1 MVKIKNII
9 LYLLVYLLVT
19 LELTL
24 AVVMEIVEKI
34 CLTMHIIKNRLR
46 KWMEDHLMNV
56 YLVSYMERYILW
68 IHICIYTHD
77 NFKLWTTFWR
87 TDYIDIRQ
95 KCKSHYV
102 FMLCYIW
109 QLNFNLMY

>member
-24 AVVMEIVEKI
+24 TVVMDIVEKI
-34 CLTMHIIKNRLR
+34 CLIMHIIKNRLH

-56 YLVSYMERYILW
+56 YFVSYIEKYILW
-68 IHICIYTHD
+68 IHMCYT
-77 NFKLWTTFWR
+77 R
-87 TDYIDIRQ
+87 
-95 KCKSHYV
+95 
-102 FMLCYIW
+102 
-109 QLNFNLMY
+109 

>member
-34 CLTMHIIKNRLR
+34 CLTMHIIKNRLC

-68 IHICIYTHD
+68 IHICIYTHTIIL
-77 NFKLWTTFWR
+77 NYEQLFGELITLTLGKNVNHTM
-87 TDYIDIRQ
+87 Y
-95 KCKSHYV
+95 
-102 FMLCYIW
+102 LCYVIYD
-109 QLNFNLMY
+109 N

>member
-77 NFKLWTTFWR
+77 NFKLWTTFWG